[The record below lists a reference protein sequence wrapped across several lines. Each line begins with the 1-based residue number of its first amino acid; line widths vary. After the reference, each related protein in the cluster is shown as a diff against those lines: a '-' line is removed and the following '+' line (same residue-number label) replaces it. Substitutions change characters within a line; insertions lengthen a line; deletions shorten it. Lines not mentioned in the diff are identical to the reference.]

1 MNIAVIVL
9 NYCTPELTLECLASL
24 ESEVDPS
31 VRVIVVDNASG
42 DGSGDQIE
50 RAIATRGWDGWAR
63 LVRAPINGG
72 FAFGNNLGIRTVEA
86 DAYLLLNSDTL
97 VLPGAI
103 AGLRDALHDRPD
115 AGIVG
120 PRLLDGSGAQ
130 DHTFFRALAPAAE
143 LIRSANTGPVTRVL
157 KRFDPLLPDSEEAVE
172 PDWIAFA
179 SVLIRREVIDQVGLL
194 DEGYFMYFED
204 VDYCR
209 RVREAGWKIVY
220 WPHVHIVHYK
230 GASSHVTDGAKLRQR
245 APRYYYEA
253 RSRYFTKFYGKRG
266 LWLANSLWHLGRC
279 VSWPR
284 ELLGNS
290 EPQHREHE
298 SRDIWIDAKSS
309 TDRSGLQDNGIHES
323 GIQFKHSRA
332 SHGEPNPIGPR
343 NQNPA
348 GVHLLELLAEDFRTH
363 DRDVLEPGFWAVAL
377 HRLGNARMG
386 VRSKLLRAPLSAA
399 YQVAFTG
406 VSWLWGI
413 DLSYDVKLGRRVRIW
428 HHGGI
433 LLNARSIGDDVHI
446 RHNTTLGIAR
456 RDHDAERPIIGNGVD
471 LGVGSCVLGAVT
483 VGDGAVIGANSVV
496 VSDVAPHATAVG
508 APARPVQ
515 PRTTRHE
522 QILGRGSRQ
531 SAARVRL
538 SETKLEIS
546 RRAGNGR

>member
-31 VRVIVVDNASG
+31 VSVIVVDNASG
-42 DGSGDQIE
+42 DGSADKIE
-50 RAIATRGWDGWAR
+50 RAIATRGWDGWSR
-63 LVRAPINGG
+63 LVRSPINGG
-72 FAFGNNLGIRTVEA
+72 FASGNNLGIGTVHA

-97 VLPGAI
+97 VRPGAI
-103 AGLRDALHDRPD
+103 AGLRDALRDRPD
-115 AGIVG
+115 AGMVG
-120 PRLLDGSGAQ
+120 PRLIDGSGAQ

-143 LIRSANTGPVTRVL
+143 LIRSANTGPVTRAL
-157 KRFDPLLPDSEEAVE
+157 KRFDPLLPDSQEAVE

-209 RVREAGWKIVY
+209 RVREAGWRIVY
-220 WPHVHIVHYK
+220 WPHVEIVHYK
-230 GASSHVTDGAKLRQR
+230 GASSQVTDGAKLRQR

-298 SRDIWIDAKSS
+298 SRDIWIDAKSD
-309 TDRSGLQDNGIHES
+309 TGKSGLQDNGIHES
-323 GIQFKHSRA
+323 GIHLKETRPAHRA
-332 SHGEPNPIGPR
+332 ALPIAR
-343 NQNPA
+343 SNENPA
-348 GVHLLELLAEDFRTH
+348 DVSLLELLAEDFRTH
-363 DRDVLEPGFWAVAL
+363 DRDVREPGFWAIAL
-377 HRLGNARMG
+377 HRLGNARMS
-386 VRSKLLRAPLSAA
+386 VRQKALRASLGAA

-406 VSWLWGI
+406 VNWLWGI
-413 DLSYDVKLGRRVRIW
+413 DLSYTVKLGRRVRIW

-433 LLNARSIGDDVHI
+433 VLNARSIGNDVHI
-446 RHNTTLGIAR
+446 RNNTTLGIAH
-456 RDHDAERPIIGNGVD
+456 RDQDQETPIIGDGVD
-471 LGVGSCVLGAVT
+471 IGVGACVLGAVT
-483 VGDGAVIGANSVV
+483 IGEGAVIGANSVV

-508 APARPVQ
+508 APARLVMPS
-515 PRTTRHE
+515 PARH
-522 QILGRGSRQ
+522 QQLIGRGSRQ
-531 SAARVRL
+531 TAARVRRAD
-538 SETKLEIS
+538 TKLAV
-546 RRAGNGR
+546 RRAGNEG